1 MKRLLSA
8 LAAVSLIGF
17 AAVLTTSHAENM
29 ASSTWHSYELGQL
42 ANYTVKNHEGEYL
55 GRMQD
60 FVIDSNGRIV
70 FAIISKPGF
79 LGIRGPAVAVPF
91 EALSFGGGGNSF
103 VLDMS
108 REKFASA
115 PLFDKK
121 AELGNPA
128 WAANVYRYYGIQ
140 PYWTD

>member
-8 LAAVSLIGF
+8 LAVVSLIGF
-17 AAVLTTSHAENM
+17 AVVLTTSHAENM
-29 ASSTWHSYELGQL
+29 ASSTWRSYELGQL
-42 ANYTVKNHEGEYL
+42 VNYTVKNHEGEYL
-55 GRMQD
+55 GRTQD

-91 EALSFGGGGNSF
+91 EALSFGDGSNSF

-108 REKFASA
+108 REQFAAA
-115 PLFDKK
+115 PLFNRVAGLDDS
-121 AELGNPA
+121 G
-128 WAANVYRYYGIQ
+128 WAAYVYRYFGVQ